1 MVENKRIGAGSMMLN
16 VVRKLARQRML
27 TGKSQSDV
35 AVKVGV
41 SRQAVTGWEDGRTM
55 PSVENLF
62 KWAAA
67 LEMEISVS

>member
-1 MVENKRIGAGSMMLN
+1 MVEKKRIGAGSMMLN
-16 VVRKLARQRML
+16 VVRQLARQRML
-27 TGKSQSDV
+27 KGKSQNEV
-35 AVKVGV
+35 AAKVGV